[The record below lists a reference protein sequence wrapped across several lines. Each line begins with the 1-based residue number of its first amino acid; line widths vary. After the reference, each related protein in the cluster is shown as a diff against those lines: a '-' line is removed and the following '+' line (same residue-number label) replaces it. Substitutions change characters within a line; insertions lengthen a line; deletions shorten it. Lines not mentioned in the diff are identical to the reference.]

1 MKFASKNMN
10 NNLHCRLSLIRTA
23 GRGHKKKST
32 GRTVQPRLK
41 PRETNVDKLSLTV
54 QIQGCD
60 IVIIIRRERIYAN
73 ITVAAR

>member
-1 MKFASKNMN
+1 MN
-10 NNLHCRLSLIRTA
+10 NNLHCRLSLIRTT
-23 GRGHKKKST
+23 GRGHKKKKST

-41 PRETNVDKLSLTV
+41 PRETNVDKLSLAV

-73 ITVAAR
+73 ITVTAR